1 MLNTHQTAHFKR
13 INFMVYKVHLNVT
26 TIFFKEKEIISIEYT
41 YTELYFQIYRVLG
54 EVEEPC
60 LG

>member
-1 MLNTHQTAHFKR
+1 
-13 INFMVYKVHLNVT
+13 MVYEVHLNVT
-26 TIFFKEKEIISIEYT
+26 TIFFKEKEIISTEYT